1 MLQVEA
7 NTILP
12 TEFGTFQAYAFPEG
26 DACHMCLVY
35 GELDTTKPVLVRLH
49 SKCTTGDVFGSQRCD
64 CRPQLLEAIRII
76 QEAGSGIIVYLDQEG
91 RGIGLLEKLKAY
103 ELQEKQGLDTV
114 DANLALGHPI
124 DARSYALA
132 TKMLHWLGVS
142 QVTLLTNNP
151 RKLTALQEAG
161 FEVTRREVFIGTSPH
176 NAGYLATKRARL
188 NHQLPEILHV
198 VPLRSEARVEDA
210 ACCG

>member
-26 DACHMCLVY
+26 DACHMCLVH
-35 GELDTTKPVLVRLH
+35 GELDTTKPVLVRFH

-64 CRPQLLEAIRII
+64 CRPQLVEAIRQIK
-76 QEAGSGIIVYLDQEG
+76 EAGSGIIVYLDQEG

-124 DARSYALA
+124 DARSYELA
-132 TKMLHWLGVS
+132 VEMLRWLGVS

-151 RKLTALQEAG
+151 RKLAALQVAG
-161 FEVTRREVFIGTSPH
+161 FEVTRQEVFTGTSPY
-176 NAGYLATKRARL
+176 NAGYLATKRTRL
-188 NHQLPEILHV
+188 DHQLPAMLEVAPRH
-198 VPLRSEARVEDA
+198 ADDKVEDA
-210 ACCG
+210 ACC